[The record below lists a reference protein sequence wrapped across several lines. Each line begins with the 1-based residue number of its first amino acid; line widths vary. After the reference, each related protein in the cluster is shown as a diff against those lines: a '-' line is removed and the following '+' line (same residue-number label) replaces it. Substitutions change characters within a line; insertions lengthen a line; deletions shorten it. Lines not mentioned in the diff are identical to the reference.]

1 MEQIKNYSFRS
12 YLNLILG
19 LTSSS
24 KYNIQQRFLADT
36 SKSFEIKKALLVS
49 KLTRLEYEKYR
60 FPHLNDSDL
69 EREIRDRG
77 THYDSL
83 THYHELHKKFET
95 KVANSFKE
103 LGVEIEIVNRGSIS
117 KEKVKWADMLV
128 PIGGDG
134 TFLMA
139 ALRASRYFSNGTYNI
154 PIVGFNSDP
163 HRSEGRLMIP
173 HQYSVDVKGAI
184 KRIIKVCFLLIL
196 V

>member
-1 MEQIKNYSFRS
+1 M
-12 YLNLILG
+12 
-19 LTSSS
+19 LTAIFQGYTSS
-24 KYNIQQRFLADT
+24 KYVQKNQIRFLADT
-36 SKSFEIKKALLVS
+36 NKSFQIKKALLVS

-69 EREIRDRG
+69 EQEIRDRG

-83 THYHELHKKFET
+83 AHYHELHKKFET
-95 KVANSFKE
+95 KVAKSFKE
-103 LGVEIEIVNRGSIS
+103 LGVDIEIVNRGSIS

-139 ALRASRYFSNGTYNI
+139 ALRASRYFSNGIYNI

-173 HQYSVDVKGAI
+173 HQYSVDVKGAV
-184 KRIIKVCFLLIL
+184 KRILKVY
-196 V
+196 